1 MIITR
6 SVTEED
12 NSDKEDEMAMDLAT
26 NVVSEQII
34 DYTDSENEY
43 EEDEQL
49 ILDEENE
56 TCM

>member
-26 NVVSEQII
+26 NVVSEQTI

>member
-26 NVVSEQII
+26 NVVSEHII

>member
-26 NVVSEQII
+26 NVVNEQII

>member
-43 EEDEQL
+43 EEDKQL